1 MDTLSITGTAGHVCA
16 SCVRTPKMR
25 SNSEANNHP
34 HYTSL
39 QCNIV
44 INIVV
49 IICFSEVCSRNQA
62 PLFVAF
68 WSAIYAYFLT
78 ISASKSLCVFCD
90 NNQPQYT
97 SLQCDIVIN
106 VAVLIWR
113 QRNAQLFN

>member
-16 SCVRTPKMR
+16 SYVLCD
-25 SNSEANNHP
+25 NNHP

-49 IICFSEVCSRNQA
+49 IVCFSEVCSRNQA
-62 PLFVAF
+62 PLFVLF